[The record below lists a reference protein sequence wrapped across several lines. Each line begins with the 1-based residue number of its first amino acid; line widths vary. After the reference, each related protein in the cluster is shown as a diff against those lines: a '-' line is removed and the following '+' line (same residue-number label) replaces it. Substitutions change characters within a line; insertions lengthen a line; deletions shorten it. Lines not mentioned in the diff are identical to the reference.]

1 MAIEKYIEKLEE
13 LDQRLSSLIYA
24 QAMISWD
31 AMTLAPKKSV
41 KGRSSA
47 VEGLSALYF
56 KTLISEETDDTLSF
70 LEQNKSQLS
79 EINASKVTVIRDDY
93 DKIAKIPA
101 KEYAS
106 YNALIAESSIAWE
119 EAKENNDF
127 KSFSPFLEKVID
139 YNKKYIEYRGK
150 GGHPYNTLLDDY
162 EKHLTVDIADE
173 FFGDLQKFIVPL
185 VKKIQSYPQVKL
197 DFRGEKFGKA
207 QQMEFSK
214 FMMAQLGFRMD
225 SGVLAES
232 VHPFTMNLFRNDVR
246 ITTRYYEE
254 DFKSALLS
262 TIHETGHA
270 IYEQNISEKFGLSV
284 ISTGVSMGIHE
295 SQSRIFENNFGRS
308 YPFWQRY
315 FGNLKEAFPEPL
327 KGIDLETFYK
337 GINYVEPSLIR
348 IEADEVTYPL
358 HVLVR
363 YEIEKMIFEN
373 KVKVNELPELWS
385 AKYKEYL
392 GVTPKNDGEGVLQ
405 DVHWAEG
412 LFGYFPSYAL
422 GSAYAAQIKA
432 AMSKELDVDQLIREG
447 DFSGIVSWLG
457 SKIHQFGRSKAPDQV
472 LLQATGEAFNPLYFV
487 DYLREKYTKLYTS
500 LVE

>member
-1 MAIEKYIEKLEE
+1 MSIEKYIEKLEE
-13 LDQRLSSLIYA
+13 LDQRLSSLNYA

-41 KGRSSA
+41 KGRASA

-56 KTLISEETDDTLSF
+56 KTLISEETNETLNF
-70 LEQNKSQLS
+70 LDQNKSQLS
-79 EINASKVTVIRDDY
+79 EINATKVSVIRDDY
-93 DKIAKIPA
+93 NKIAKIPA
-101 KEYAS
+101 KEYAA
-106 YNALIAESSIAWE
+106 YNALLTESSIAWE
-119 EAKENNDF
+119 GAKEDNNF
-127 KSFSPFLEKVID
+127 ESFAPFLEKVIA

-150 GGHPYNTLLDDY
+150 GGHPYSTLLDDY
-162 EKHLTVDIADE
+162 EKHLTVEIADE
-173 FFGDLQKFIVPL
+173 FFGNLQKAIVPL
-185 VKKIQSYPQVKL
+185 VKKIQVYPQVKL
-197 DFRGEKFGKA
+197 DFKGQK
-207 QQMEFSK
+207 FSK
-214 FMMAQLGFRMD
+214 EDQVKFSRFMMEQLGFRMD
-225 SGVLAES
+225 SGILAES

-270 IYEQNISEKFGLSV
+270 IYEQNIDEAFGLSV

-308 YPFWQRY
+308 YPFWQHY
-315 FGNLKEAFPEPL
+315 YGKLKETFPEPL
-327 KGIDLETFYK
+327 KDIDLEAFYR

-363 YEIEKMIFEN
+363 YEIEKAIFEN
-373 KVKVNELPELWS
+373 KVQVKELPELWRS
-385 AKYKEYL
+385 KYKEYL
-392 GVTPKNDGEGVLQ
+392 GVMPEKDSDGILQ
-405 DVHWAEG
+405 DVHWSEG

-432 AMSKELDVDQLIREG
+432 AMSKEINVEKNLRDG
-447 DFSGIVSWLG
+447 DFSEIVSWLG
-457 SKIHQFGRSKAPDQV
+457 GKIHQFGRSKAPDQV
-472 LLQATGEAFNPLYFV
+472 LLAATGEPFNPKYFM
-487 DYLREKYTKLYTS
+487 DYLIEKYTKMY
-500 LVE
+500 